1 MEEKVS
7 FKNSMKL
14 KVLLLLAISIIVTTV
29 VSLAVVL
36 PNMRKSTKSLLQGYM
51 VDEATSYGYIL
62 NTTIS
67 LSQSDVLSN
76 ADYLAQIIG
85 SIHIKGMDS
94 SYAYLVSQDGTMLY
108 HPNADKIGQPVENSA
123 INAVVADI
131 ANGVLRDPGNV
142 EYSYNG
148 STKYAAYYVNTA
160 GTTPFVLVVSADESD
175 AFASIN
181 SACVMAVVIS
191 LVTLVVLL
199 VIGAIMSQKM
209 IAAPIENLTGI
220 VNKIARLDFT
230 ANEEQEVLNSRNDEV
245 GLMSRAIGNLHE
257 QLRTII
263 SAIQTEGTQLA
274 SSNTQFELQF
284 REIVDGITNVNTA
297 VEEIALGS
305 TSQAQETTSASDHVV
320 NIGNAIES
328 NSSAVDTLE
337 NSIEKMNTLAQQSNE
352 MLEDLIQ
359 INDRTTQNIQVVTEQ
374 INTTNESSEKIKTA
388 VALIQGIA
396 SQTNL
401 LSLNASIEAAR
412 AGESG
417 RGFAVVAEEIR
428 KLAEDSANRASEIDA
443 IAVELINNSKESV
456 EKMEEL
462 NEEASL
468 QHGKLGETKQSFE
481 GLSSEINAV
490 SEASQ
495 DIFQQTNAISELK
508 IGVSRVIEQL
518 AAIAQQNAA
527 STQETSATMNTLT
540 DSIDRCKEETAILA
554 SLSEQ
559 LSEQTGKFRF

>member
-1 MEEKVS
+1 M
-7 FKNSMKL
+7 
-14 KVLLLLAISIIVTTV
+14 V
-29 VSLAVVL
+29 V
-36 PNMRKSTKSLLQGYM
+36 
-51 VDEATSYGYIL
+51 I
-62 NTTIS
+62 
-67 LSQSDVLSN
+67 
-76 ADYLAQIIG
+76 
-85 SIHIKGMDS
+85 
-94 SYAYLVSQDGTMLY
+94 
-108 HPNADKIGQPVENSA
+108 
-123 INAVVADI
+123 
-131 ANGVLRDPGNV
+131 
-142 EYSYNG
+142 
-148 STKYAAYYVNTA
+148 
-160 GTTPFVLVVSADESD
+160 
-175 AFASIN
+175 
-181 SACVMAVVIS
+181 IS
-191 LVTLVVLL
+191 LVTLVILL